1 MSNKSQPSAETLEL
15 INKQIEYLAEFK
27 AQDDELMAAKIRQQ
41 EQRDELNIL
50 LIQILLFQQEHNSLD
65 NDQYSMINLR
75 HLLQNIQV
83 SIQGDC

>member
-83 SIQGDC
+83 SI

>member
-27 AQDDELMAAKIRQQ
+27 AQDDELMATKIRQQ